1 MSPRAPVNF
10 LKSPLPIILFISI
23 LFFALSPSSLIH
35 SKAFAATYYVD
46 ATNGQDTNTGLSETN
61 AWKTIANVNGSSF
74 KAGDQI
80 LFKRGE
86 DWRVNYG
93 AAI

>member
-23 LFFALSPSSLIH
+23 LFSALSPFSPIH
-35 SKAFAATYYVD
+35 SKAFAATYHVD
-46 ATNGQDTNTGLSETN
+46 ATSGNDTNDGLSQ
-61 AWKTIANVNGSSF
+61 AAAGKTIAKVNASTF
-74 KAGDQI
+74 QPGDQI

>member
-10 LKSPLPIILFISI
+10 LKSPLPIILFIVI
-23 LFFALSPSSLIH
+23 LFSALSPFSLIH

-46 ATNGQDTNTGLSETN
+46 ATNGNDSSNGLSPETP
-61 AWKTIANVNGSSF
+61 WKTIAKVNASSF
-74 KAGDQI
+74 QPGDQI

>member
-23 LFFALSPSSLIH
+23 LFFALSPFSLIH
-35 SKAFAATYYVD
+35 SKAFAPTYYVD
-46 ATNGQDTNTGLSETN
+46 ASGGKDSSGGLSPETS
-61 AWKTIANVNGSSF
+61 WKTIANVNGSSF

>member
-23 LFFALSPSSLIH
+23 LFFALSPFSLIH
-35 SKAFAATYYVD
+35 SKAFAATYHVD
-46 ATNGQDTNTGLSETN
+46 ATAGNDTNDGLSQ
-61 AWKTIANVNGSSF
+61 AYPWKTIANVNASSF
-74 KAGDQI
+74 KPGDQI